1 MSARPQRATNGER
14 GLRVVK
20 GHRNRKGRPAVA
32 PWMIMA
38 LVGITAFL
46 GLVFARTSLD
56 KSAFELA
63 ELDRAIAEQVDI
75 NRELRLEIAQLENP
89 AHIAPLAEE
98 MGLVIPGE
106 TRQLLVDLDPTS
118 PRIVRADDGEGTQ

>member
-1 MSARPQRATNGER
+1 MSARPQRATPGDQ

-20 GHRNRKGRPAVA
+20 GNRRSRRPAVA

-63 ELDRAIAEQVDI
+63 ELDRAIAEQSDI
-75 NRELRLEIAQLENP
+75 NRELRLDVAQLENP

-118 PRIVRADDGEGTQ
+118 PRIVSADDGEGTQ